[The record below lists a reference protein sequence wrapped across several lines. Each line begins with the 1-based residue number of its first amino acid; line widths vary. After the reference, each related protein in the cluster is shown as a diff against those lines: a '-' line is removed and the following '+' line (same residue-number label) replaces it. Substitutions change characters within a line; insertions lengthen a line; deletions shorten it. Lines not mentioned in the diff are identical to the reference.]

1 MPLILFDTQVI
12 QDKNTSIAPLFLV
25 FADVEGFSFLTGF
38 PSLKTSI
45 SFVVL
50 PKILYPSVNTLTLK
64 YGLF

>member
-12 QDKNTSIAPLFLV
+12 KDASIAPLCWFLQMLRV
-25 FADVEGFSFLTGF
+25 FPFLKGF
-38 PSLKTSI
+38 PSLKTSL